1 MTTYVPPAVAASI
14 LGVSTS
20 TLRQYATAHGLG
32 FIKTPGG
39 QKRFDISDIPKATP
53 EKKDAIYAR
62 MSSKKQEDDLER
74 QITSRQDALKGYK
87 VFKDICVD
95 LSYKHKGHTRLL
107 EQVQGGAIK
116 TAVVAH
122 KDGLAR
128 FATNQASGRLVVQSS
143 DHKCPKQEL
152 T

>member
-1 MTTYVPPAVAASI
+1 MHRFRQQNGLGRHPCRSKFRLKAMTTYVPPAVAASI

-74 QITSRQDALKGYK
+74 QITSLQDAL
-87 VFKDICVD
+87 
-95 LSYKHKGHTRLL
+95 
-107 EQVQGGAIK
+107 QG
-116 TAVVAH
+116 
-122 KDGLAR
+122 
-128 FATNQASGRLVVQSS
+128 
-143 DHKCPKQEL
+143 
-152 T
+152 